1 MVRLTLGRRGAGS
14 RVAVVFSMFSI
25 GAIAK
30 GVPSVT
36 VTLLHVA
43 EHCFP
48 VLSDLGYCC
57 LL

>member
-1 MVRLTLGRRGAGS
+1 MVRLTLGKQGAGS
-14 RVAVVFSMFSI
+14 RVAVVFSI

-57 LL
+57 FL